1 MQPLAH
7 SNYTIPTSARLRAA
21 SSSVRL
27 ARLAQSGVLE
37 DGRLKHTFGRPLIST
52 RYFCPHSITRGA
64 TKMTTIVIRMLDGSN
79 QTYENILPGTTV
91 AALKQRV
98 AERQGIP
105 ITAQKLIY
113 GGAFLE
119 DRNTLDSY
127 NIGEVSSSSLHA
139 LINRSHTPVLVLI

>member
-1 MQPLAH
+1 
-7 SNYTIPTSARLRAA
+7 
-21 SSSVRL
+21 
-27 ARLAQSGVLE
+27 
-37 DGRLKHTFGRPLIST
+37 
-52 RYFCPHSITRGA
+52 
-64 TKMTTIVIRMLDGSN
+64 MTTIVIRMLDGSN

-139 LINRSHTPVLVLI
+139 LINRSHTTVLVLI